1 MEKTDVVK
9 SVQGNGS
16 FEFPKGS
23 GKILYKY
30 EIEMENGD
38 VGEYNS
44 ISEDQNNF
52 IPGKVVNYLHDI
64 SNAKYPKIK
73 PIYNFSGSPKNN
85 GDYQNKQKAQ
95 RGDDVQKMIV
105 KQSCLK
111 AAIDYVGPNSQYAN
125 VKEVTK
131 IAQFFVD
138 WVYDVQSEE
147 KKRTFKQQIQN
158 KRETTDLP
166 F

>member
-9 SVQGNGS
+9 SVQSNGT
-16 FEFPKGS
+16 FEFN
-23 GKILYKY
+23 GKTFYKY
-30 EIEMENGD
+30 EVQMENGD

-44 ISEDQNNF
+44 ISENQNNF
-52 IPGKVVNYLHDI
+52 IAGKVVNYLYDV
-64 SNAKYPKIK
+64 SKPQYPKIK

-105 KQSCLK
+105 RQSCLK
-111 AAIDYVGPNSQYAN
+111 AAVELSSKNARLEDILAAADV
-125 VKEVTK
+125 
-131 IAQFFVD
+131 FVN
-138 WVYDVQSEE
+138 WVYDVESKEE
-147 KKRTFKQQIQN
+147 KYLEVKSK
-158 KRETTDLP
+158 KETTDLP

>member
-9 SVQGNGS
+9 SVQSNGT
-16 FEFPKGS
+16 FEFN
-23 GKILYKY
+23 GKTFYKY
-30 EIEMENGD
+30 EVQMENGD

-44 ISEDQNNF
+44 ISENQNNF
-52 IPGKVVNYLHDI
+52 IAGKVVNYLYDV
-64 SNAKYPKIK
+64 SKPQYPKIK

-111 AAIDYVGPNSQYAN
+111 AAVDYVGPNSQYAN

-138 WVYDVQSEE
+138 WVYDVESKEE
-147 KKRTFKQQIQN
+147 KYLEVKPK
-158 KRETTDLP
+158 KETTDLP